1 MGYVRQTKGERQ
13 REGIYKYSPPTQG
26 DARKGRFANKV
37 IQNRRLLGKS
47 DFRKESYLSYYHIIV
62 RKRKLVPGANAMRF
76 SDQSSTAVAS
86 TLRLPAIFLGRKKL
100 VAPLIAAPNGQ
111 CATKRRRQMRRGK
124 KADYGLCV

>member
-13 REGIYKYSPPTQG
+13 REGIYEYSPPIHDDT
-26 DARKGRFANKV
+26 RKGRFANKV
-37 IQNRRLLGKS
+37 IQIRRLLGES

-86 TLRLPAIFLGRKKL
+86 TLRLPAISLGRKNSL
-100 VAPLIAAPNGQ
+100 RL
-111 CATKRRRQMRRGK
+111 
-124 KADYGLCV
+124 